1 VNRGDRRL
9 RPAAS
14 TDRNTSVS
22 AFRNVITDS
31 PQWRPEY
38 QLLSGVALR
47 AFESA
52 GVKGEQAMNALGIL
66 RALVRGFVLH
76 EMAASFLD
84 TADYDKL
91 YTVAVDVFVCGL
103 DALRPA
109 AQPA

>member
-1 VNRGDRRL
+1 
-9 RPAAS
+9 
-14 TDRNTSVS
+14 VS

-31 PQWRPEY
+31 PQWRQEY

-84 TADYDKL
+84 TSC
-91 YTVAVDVFVCGL
+91 TR
-103 DALRPA
+103 LRWMSLFA
-109 AQPA
+109 AWTRFGPPRNRPSRSARNRAFARFET